1 MLLFFVFT
9 EQNVLR
15 VIWQQ
20 PTAVELN
27 TGLGQRV
34 HIIRQLDEFE
44 RLDVQVFRAPW
55 ILRRS
60 HFPAKASLQRQR
72 LYRN

>member
-1 MLLFFVFT
+1 MLLFFVFI

-44 RLDVQVFRAPW
+44 RLDVQVF
-55 ILRRS
+55 
-60 HFPAKASLQRQR
+60 
-72 LYRN
+72 